1 MIAHPFRFVSGR
13 IAPQVQGSPAH
24 AAQLAGHVLST
35 QPGERPLAPG
45 FGLPDLSGSVTDP
58 ATVTGVLRVCA
69 PDLAVQ
75 AVSITPASASG
86 FVDVA
91 VTVTWDQED

>member
-1 MIAHPFRFVSGR
+1 MIAHPFRFVSGL
-13 IAPQVQGSPAH
+13 IAPQPQGSAGH

-35 QPGERPLAPG
+35 KPGERPLAPG
-45 FGLPDLSGSVTDP
+45 FGLADQAGSVVDA
-58 ATVTGVLRVCA
+58 ATVTGALRVCA

-75 AVSITPASASG
+75 AVDVSLTGADGHVDIT
-86 FVDVA
+86 

>member
-1 MIAHPFRFVSGR
+1 MIAHPFRLVSGR
-13 IAPQVQGSPAH
+13 IAPQVQGSAAH

-35 QPGERPLAPG
+35 TPGERPLAPG
-45 FGLPDLSGSVTDP
+45 FGLPEQQGGVVDK
-58 ATVTGVLRVCA
+58 ATVTGALRLCA

-75 AVSITPASASG
+75 AVDIAQTTPDG
-86 FVDVA
+86 FVDIR

>member
-1 MIAHPFRFVSGR
+1 MISHPFRLVSGR
-13 IAPQVQGSPAH
+13 IASFPQGSATH
-24 AAQLAGHVLST
+24 ASQLAGHVLST
-35 QPGERPLAPG
+35 TPGERPLAPG

-86 FVDVA
+86 FVDIA